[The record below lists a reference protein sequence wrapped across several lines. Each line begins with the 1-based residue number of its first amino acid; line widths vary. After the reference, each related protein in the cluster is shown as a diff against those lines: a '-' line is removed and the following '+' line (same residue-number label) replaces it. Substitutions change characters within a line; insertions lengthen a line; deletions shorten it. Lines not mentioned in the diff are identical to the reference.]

1 MFGYGTMPAGPQKWL
16 AVKEPDSY
24 LDYTENAQAALTNPY
39 TGAVD
44 PLVSLTLEAMPS
56 GAGELALSRLSVD
69 PTGFL
74 VTWWA
79 ADGVPGRNY
88 ILNLEGTTAA
98 GRVFQWVFGQ
108 VCDPLFANYPI
119 PPPPS
124 AGFGTP
130 LTWSADGVL
139 STAGGFLTLSSLGA
153 WPTSSA
159 GLLPGALYAAA
170 SAAPAFIFAV
180 SGFGYAPGPP
190 VMFGDITASALLALG
205 AVSLPPTDP
214 HVVNQIW
221 INGAVLCVSL
231 G

>member
-1 MFGYGTMPAGPQKWL
+1 MPGPQKWL
-16 AVKEPDSY
+16 TVKEPDAY
-24 LDYTENAQAALTNPY
+24 LDWTESVQDALTNRY

-44 PLVSLTLEAMPS
+44 PLVSLTLAAKPS
-56 GAGELALSRLSVD
+56 GTGELALSRLSVD

-74 VTWWA
+74 VTWWE

-108 VCDPLFANYPI
+108 VCDPLFAAYPI
-119 PPPPS
+119 PPAPLPD
-124 AGFGTP
+124 FGTP
-130 LTWSADGVL
+130 ITWTADGVL
-139 STAGGFLTLSSLGA
+139 SAAGGFLTLSNLGA
-153 WPTSSA
+153 WPTSSG

-170 SAAPAFIFAV
+170 NAAPAFINAV
-180 SGFGYAPGPP
+180 PGFGYVPGPA

-214 HVVNQIW
+214 HVLNQIW
-221 INGAVLCVSL
+221 VNGAILCVSL